1 MTQSLC
7 ASCCYPLIT
16 KPEEVCR
23 IFYLKYGRAL
33 ILEGVE
39 HELLDLLDLKQF
51 AGLRSYDYNKSL
63 YREIRDA
70 ESTITEVKVGYSTVK
85 LRNLYEEIFY
95 EESRTHPDS
104 KWVDAV
110 KNIIRELR

>member
-16 KPEEVCR
+16 KADEVYK
-23 IFYLKYGRAL
+23 IFYLRYGRAL

-39 HELLDLLDLKQF
+39 HELLDLLDLKEF

-63 YREIRDA
+63 YQEIRESD
-70 ESTITEVKVGYSTVK
+70 STITEVKVGYSTVK
-85 LRNLYEEIFY
+85 LRHLYEEIFY
-95 EESRTHPDS
+95 QESRTHPDS
-104 KWVDAV
+104 KWVDAI
-110 KNIIRELR
+110 KKIIGEIK